1 MRACSDTLPTLTLVT
16 PPARSL
22 TRTRT
27 RTFGILI
34 PSPRVE
40 LSARVIARVQNAAR
54 SMPIDSGH
62 HSENIPTTIDASL
75 PSSEDDKRGG
85 RDVRHA
91 CPPVVRA
98 HALRHPDQRAMLRC
112 RLCSN
117 VFCFVVSV
125 RNEGTGGPWCDAL
138 WSVTLFAT
146 LQGPLRSTVTK
157 LSAALALQSLCTS
170 LSGNKGPK
178 STTSSTTARRA
189 AAQLLRRRG
198 RSSADASWRPQD
210 DRHASAVGDSLVD
223 RLPAG
228 AKARA
233 ARG

>member
-1 MRACSDTLPTLTLVT
+1 MQQGAC
-16 PPARSL
+16 R
-22 TRTRT
+22 
-27 RTFGILI
+27 LI
-34 PSPRVE
+34 PGIIRKTSRQQLTPKRG
-40 LSARVIARVQNAAR
+40 RQ
-54 SMPIDSGH
+54 
-62 HSENIPTTIDASL
+62 
-75 PSSEDDKRGG
+75 RGG

-157 LSAALALQSLCTS
+157 VEHIFVISLLSAYVRCVARSPLL
-170 LSGNKGPK
+170 NKVNRFNPKHVRPGP
-178 STTSSTTARRA
+178 TRA
-189 AAQLLRRRG
+189 AT
-198 RSSADASWRPQD
+198 S
-210 DRHASAVGDSLVD
+210 
-223 RLPAG
+223 
-228 AKARA
+228 
-233 ARG
+233 